1 MRCGVHGRKTHG
13 VRQPVAGFEVVVRRV
28 AEVVDTRE
36 LLRHLAD
43 QLGFGRPRSLSEA
56 SGEAALVDDLLK
68 LLTGAA
74 REELGVRPPVGAHV
88 GAEVARHTVEQ
99 RVAGIEAAAI
109 ALAEGKDGQQQVQ
122 PVKILV
128 AEGFD
133 RLIERR
139 GVPAG
144 AA

>member
-1 MRCGVHGRKTHG
+1 MV
-13 VRQPVAGFEVVVRRV
+13 
-28 AEVVDTRE
+28 
-36 LLRHLAD
+36 RHLAD
-43 QLGFGRPRSLSEA
+43 QLGFGRPRRQAEA

-68 LLTGAA
+68 LRAGAA

-88 GAEVARHTVEQ
+88 GAEVASHTVEE
-99 RVAGIEAAAI
+99 RVAGVEAAAI

-122 PVKILV
+122 PVEILV
-128 AEGFD
+128 AEGLE